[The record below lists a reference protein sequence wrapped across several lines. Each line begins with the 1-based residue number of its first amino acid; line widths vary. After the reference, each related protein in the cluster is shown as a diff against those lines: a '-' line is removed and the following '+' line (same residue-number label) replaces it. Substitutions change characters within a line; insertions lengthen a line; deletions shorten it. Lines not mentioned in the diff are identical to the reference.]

1 MYLFWIAAALLSAA
15 VAVLIVLR
23 AARAADRRQAEDPSL
38 AVYRRQLSEID
49 DLSARGLIPE
59 SEQRS
64 ARTEASRRL
73 LAAADAQT
81 PPVEGGRNRL
91 LVIVLAAAA
100 PLVALGV
107 YLVIGSPQ
115 TPDQPFATRLKAW
128 RAAPD
133 TLDPE
138 RMAAVLQQVAAEHP
152 SDPAPLVYLSHADLA
167 GGDYS
172 GAEQAVRK
180 AITLDPNR
188 GELWGMLGEI
198 LTDKAGLDGTPDASA
213 AFLRAATLDPKL
225 PGPRYYLA
233 RAQIAGGDVKGGL
246 AAWQA
251 LSADLQPSDPRR
263 AELMGEIAAVEKT
276 GALPSA
282 QAAQAAAQ
290 PVDPQAMIRGMVA
303 RLAAELETQPD
314 DPQGWGRLIRSYTI
328 LGDEPKRQAALA
340 RAQALFKDH
349 PDAWKQVQDAMANAQ

>member
-1 MYLFWIAAALLSAA
+1 MFVFWIAAALLSAA
-15 VAVLIVLR
+15 VAVLIVFR
-23 AARAADRRQAEDPSL
+23 AARAADRRQVEDPSL

-49 DLSARGLIPE
+49 DLAERGLLQQT
-59 SEQRS
+59 EQRS

-73 LAAADAQT
+73 LAAADA
-81 PPVEGGRNRL
+81 PAAPVEGGRNRL
-91 LVIVLAAAA
+91 LVIGLAGAA
-100 PLVALGV
+100 PLIALGI
-107 YLVIGSPQ
+107 YLIVGSPQ
-115 TPDQPFATRLKAW
+115 TPDQPFAERLKAW

-138 RMAAVLQQVAAEHP
+138 RMAAVLQQVAGEHP
-152 SDPAPLVYLSHADLA
+152 RDPAPLVYLSHADLA
-167 GGDYS
+167 GGDFV

-180 AITLDPNR
+180 AIRLDPNR

-198 LTDKAGLDGTPDASA
+198 LTDKAGLDGTPDARA
-213 AFLRAATLDPKL
+213 AFLHASGLDPQL

-246 AAWQA
+246 AAWRA

-263 AELMGEIAAVEKT
+263 ADLMAQIAAVEKT
-276 GALPSA
+276 GGLPSA
-282 QAAQAAAQ
+282 QAAAPPADA
-290 PVDPQAMIRGMVA
+290 QAMICGMVA
-303 RLAAELETQPD
+303 RLAAQLAMQPD
-314 DPQGWGRLIRSYTI
+314 NPPGWGRLIRSYTI
-328 LGDEPKRQAALA
+328 LGDEPKRQAAFD